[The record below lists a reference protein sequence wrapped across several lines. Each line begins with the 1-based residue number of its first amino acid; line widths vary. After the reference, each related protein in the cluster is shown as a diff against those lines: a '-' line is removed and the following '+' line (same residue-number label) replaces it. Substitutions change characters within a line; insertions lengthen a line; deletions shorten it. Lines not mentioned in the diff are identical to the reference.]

1 MTGTAEA
8 IVVENWARRVR
19 EAMLVKSPGRLC
31 LWVIPM
37 KPLDVLRWI
46 SAVDNFRIRRISS
59 LRVSVF
65 CVYMPHRELLSPSR
79 KAPRSLEWNDFLAPS
94 GLHFETNRVDSVA
107 ATIKLFGFINFLYE
121 ATVHSTRSRRCLGRY
136 SLPFC
141 HSSRDTM
148 LLNQDTF
155 TSTQARSK
163 HGQTLKEHYA

>member
-46 SAVDNFRIRRISS
+46 SAVDNSRIRRISS

-121 ATVHSTRSRRCLGRY
+121 ATVHSNSFAALLRSIQPPILSQQPRHHAANTRHVQVHPGQI
-136 SLPFC
+136 
-141 HSSRDTM
+141 D
-148 LLNQDTF
+148 QIVGK
-155 TSTQARSK
+155 RSK
-163 HGQTLKEHYA
+163 HH